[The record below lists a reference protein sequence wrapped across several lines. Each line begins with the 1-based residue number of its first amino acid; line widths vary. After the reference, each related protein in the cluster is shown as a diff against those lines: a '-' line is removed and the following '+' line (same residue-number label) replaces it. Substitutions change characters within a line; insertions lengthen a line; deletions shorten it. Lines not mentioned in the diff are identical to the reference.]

1 MLRSSKTYPRCV
13 SAFNADTQAGS
24 HTYMRVLILS
34 AQCARENEM
43 KKWYVTVVVMDTI
56 EVEAETQEQAETKA
70 VEIFDATANDPE
82 AHDSWEIEND

>member
-1 MLRSSKTYPRCV
+1 M
-13 SAFNADTQAGS
+13 SASDADTQATS
-24 HTYMRVLILS
+24 PISITALILS
-34 AQCARENEM
+34 APCARENEM

>member
-1 MLRSSKTYPRCV
+1 
-13 SAFNADTQAGS
+13 
-24 HTYMRVLILS
+24 
-34 AQCARENEM
+34 M